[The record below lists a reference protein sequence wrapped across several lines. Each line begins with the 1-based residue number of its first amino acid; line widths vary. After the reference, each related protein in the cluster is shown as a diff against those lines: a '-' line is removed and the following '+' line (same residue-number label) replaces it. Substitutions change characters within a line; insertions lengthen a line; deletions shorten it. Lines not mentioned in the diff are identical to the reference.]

1 MSEPAESTEHIAL
14 FQERSIRRTW
24 HDNAWWFSVTD
35 VIAVVAESVQPEGY
49 IKDLR
54 RRDKV
59 LAKGWGQIATPL
71 PVRTEGGV
79 QRINCANTKGVLR
92 LIQSIP
98 SHKAEPFKRWLAN
111 IGYERIQ
118 VSRQPELESA
128 IAGATLGTGT
138 EGPRDTT
145 GADKHETSD
154 KPSAADVRRPLK
166 AKSAAGAG
174 SANDN
179 PTLQTVW
186 AFSPLH
192 ETGPGEK
199 AGKTDEPIVKSDV
212 QP

>member
-1 MSEPAESTEHIAL
+1 MEHIAL

-35 VIAVVAESVQPEGY
+35 VVAVVAESVQPEGY

-54 RRDKV
+54 RRDKS

-92 LIQSIP
+92 IIQSIP

-118 VSRQPELESA
+118 VSRQPELQSE

-138 EGPRDTT
+138 EDPRTTT
-145 GADKHETSD
+145 GADKHGTND
-154 KPSAADVRRPLK
+154 KPSAADARGESR
-166 AKSAAGAG
+166 AKSAKAVGR
-174 SANDN
+174 ANDN

-186 AFSPLH
+186 VSSSFHTTAQ
-192 ETGPGEK
+192 GEK
-199 AGKTDEPIVKSDV
+199 ADDTAESIVKTDV